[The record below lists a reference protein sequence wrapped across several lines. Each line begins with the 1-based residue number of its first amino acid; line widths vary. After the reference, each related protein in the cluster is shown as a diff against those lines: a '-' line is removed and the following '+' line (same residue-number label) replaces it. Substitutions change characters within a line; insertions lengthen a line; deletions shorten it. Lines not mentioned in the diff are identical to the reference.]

1 MGRKCGHLLRLKDE
15 RPRYLPWSTASPN
28 SPVSLHRFTPQP
40 WGHVYLP
47 AILAS
52 CSSTALQPAGFHCSS
67 LCQQGSGWWPRI
79 RWGLCRSERGR
90 RELERQGLAW
100 RALRQQELCLKGED
114 IKSIPGRIWSFQD
127 NKPEES
133 KKLSSEDPS
142 WQMSNLEEA
151 KLLSLI
157 G

>member
-1 MGRKCGHLLRLKDE
+1 MGICSDSRMTGQGIYHDLQHLLTL
-15 RPRYLPWSTASPN
+15 
-28 SPVSLHRFTPQP
+28 PVSLRRFTPQP
-40 WGHVYLP
+40 WEHVYLP

-100 RALRQQELCLKGED
+100 RASDSKSCASREKILRVFQEGSDLSKTANLKNPRNSPVKTPVD
-114 IKSIPGRIWSFQD
+114 KWVTWR
-127 NKPEES
+127 KPS
-133 KKLSSEDPS
+133 CFHWLDRDR
-142 WQMSNLEEA
+142 
-151 KLLSLI
+151 
-157 G
+157 